1 MSCALKLATGD
12 GCLVQF
18 KNQTLTPN
26 SALTCK
32 QECFKMGLHYSVLYN
47 EARCFCGDEVI
58 PTSENFPGDNS
69 SFDFEEGEIEENF
82 PPVPMMCSC
91 QYSSMDSMHTGQTI
105 CAKFYVS
112 GAIPAMPT
120 VKLAP
125 LSIYSTEENVVLSVT
140 NDIVVNSYCWD
151 FVDGTSQQ
159 CLENES
165 SVSHNF
171 ALAGTY
177 TVTLTLSEDTGTF
190 VINFPVTIQSKVRVS
205 ELLLD
210 KYADVE
216 RELPLRVEVS
226 SGSEVQIQWNRF
238 RPSDQTEYGK
248 LIKIF

>member
-18 KNQTLTPN
+18 KNQTLAPN

-58 PTSENFPGDNS
+58 PSSENFPGDYS
-69 SFDFEEGEIEENF
+69 SFEFEGEEIEENF
-82 PPVPMMCSC
+82 PELHTMCSC
-91 QYSSMDSMHTGQTI
+91 QSSLMDSMHTGQTI

-140 NDIVVNSYCWD
+140 NDIAVNSYCWD
-151 FVDGTSQQ
+151 FGDGTSQQ
-159 CLENES
+159 CLQNGS

-171 ALAGTY
+171 VLAGTY
-177 TVTLTLSEDTGTF
+177 TVTLTLSEDIGTF
-190 VINFPVTIQSKVRVS
+190 VINFPVTIQSKIRVS
-205 ELLLD
+205 ELVLD

-216 RELPLRVEVS
+216 RELPLRVEIT
-226 SGSEVQIQWNRF
+226 SGSEVQIQWSRF

-248 LIKIF
+248 LIDIF